1 MVEMAGRRVAT
12 EAAGTLDF
20 ARHFSLL
27 ACIVVVLAATN
38 AWRPAFGAVV
48 WFGVYG
54 ALHSSA
60 VALTWREPQRLW
72 RLLAFVGIAGVLSML
87 SAALSLYA
95 TRHSVRLSGMG
106 PALPLALSSGF
117 GALGYAISFR
127 WLGARLSGSA
137 YLLLPVGC
145 ILATSMVLATG
156 VYQFGGGLWFAAA
169 WWLAFSAGLA
179 LAGRVSDRP

>member
-1 MVEMAGRRVAT
+1 M
-12 EAAGTLDF
+12 DF
-20 ARHFSLL
+20 ARHFGLM
-27 ACIVVVLAATN
+27 ACIVAVLAATN

-60 VALTWREPQRLW
+60 VALTWREPQPLW
-72 RLLAFVGIAGVLSML
+72 RLLAFVGIAVALSMV

-95 TRHSVRLSGMG
+95 ARHSVRLSAMG

-117 GALGYAISFR
+117 GALGYAVAFR
-127 WLGARLSGSA
+127 WLGARLSRGA

-145 ILATSMVLATG
+145 IVATSMILATG
-156 VYQFGGGLWFAAA
+156 VYRFGGGLWLAAA
-169 WWLAFSAGLA
+169 WWLAFSAGLWFSQ
-179 LAGRVSDRP
+179 GRSGRP